1 MSGITDT
8 SEEANE
14 VSGSGAVLTID
25 NIAPEVTSVK
35 KNNNENGFIISYS
48 EPVEGADDPANYKVM
63 LDGEEQDIS
72 KIAGSGDTDSGS
84 YELILKKHLKNAEY
98 KVYFENITDAK
109 TGKNELAETEKT
121 VIATGG
127 SVVYGKEAMDHY
139 KNIGKVVYLKV
150 DMDTLTKRLHN
161 AKQRGVVMRE
171 GQSLVSLY
179 NERSALYEKY
189 ADITIEEKDFT
200 MEEVIDITLEA
211 LKALPL

>member
-1 MSGITDT
+1 M
-8 SEEANE
+8 
-14 VSGSGAVLTID
+14 
-25 NIAPEVTSVK
+25 
-35 KNNNENGFIISYS
+35 KNNIVLIGMPGVGKSTVGVILAKILGYQFI
-48 EPVEGADDPANYKVM
+48 
-63 LDGEEQDIS
+63 
-72 KIAGSGDTDSGS
+72 DTDL
-84 YELILKKHLKNAEY
+84 LIQKREGKLLRETISEKGLEGFLEVEDQVNSQLTAE
-98 KVYFENITDAK
+98 NS
-109 TGKNELAETEKT
+109 

-189 ADITIEEKDFT
+189 ADITIEEKDLS

>member
-1 MSGITDT
+1 MKKDNVVLIGMPTSGKSTMGVILAKILGYRFLDADIVIQEKEGKKL
-8 SEEANE
+8 SKIIEEE
-14 VSGSGAVLTID
+14 GVD
-25 NIAPEVTSVK
+25 
-35 KNNNENGFIISYS
+35 GFIEI
-48 EPVEGADDPANYKVM
+48 ENR
-63 LDGEEQDIS
+63 IN
-72 KIAGSGDTDSGS
+72 AG
-84 YELILKKHLKNAEY
+84 I
-98 KVYFENITDAK
+98 
-109 TGKNELAETEKT
+109 ETEKT

>member
-1 MSGITDT
+1 MKKDNVVLIGMPTSGKSTMGVILAKILGYRFLDADIVIQEKEGKKL
-8 SEEANE
+8 SKIIEEE
-14 VSGSGAVLTID
+14 GVD
-25 NIAPEVTSVK
+25 
-35 KNNNENGFIISYS
+35 GFIEI
-48 EPVEGADDPANYKVM
+48 ENR
-63 LDGEEQDIS
+63 IN
-72 KIAGSGDTDSGS
+72 AG
-84 YELILKKHLKNAEY
+84 I
-98 KVYFENITDAK
+98 
-109 TGKNELAETEKT
+109 ETEKT

-171 GQSLVSLY
+171 GQSLISLY

-189 ADITIEEKDFT
+189 ADITIEEKDYT

>member
-1 MSGITDT
+1 MKKDNVVLIGMPTSGKSTMGVILAKILGYRFLDADIVIQEKEGKKL
-8 SEEANE
+8 SKIIEEE
-14 VSGSGAVLTID
+14 GVD
-25 NIAPEVTSVK
+25 
-35 KNNNENGFIISYS
+35 GFIEI
-48 EPVEGADDPANYKVM
+48 ENR
-63 LDGEEQDIS
+63 IN
-72 KIAGSGDTDSGS
+72 AG
-84 YELILKKHLKNAEY
+84 I
-98 KVYFENITDAK
+98 
-109 TGKNELAETEKT
+109 ETEKT

-189 ADITIEEKDFT
+189 ADITIEEKDLT

>member
-1 MSGITDT
+1 MKKDNVVLIGMPTSGKSTMGVILAKILGYRFLDADIVIQEKEGKKL
-8 SEEANE
+8 SQIIEEE
-14 VSGSGAVLTID
+14 GVD
-25 NIAPEVTSVK
+25 
-35 KNNNENGFIISYS
+35 GFIEI
-48 EPVEGADDPANYKVM
+48 ENR
-63 LDGEEQDIS
+63 I
-72 KIAGSGDTDSGS
+72 
-84 YELILKKHLKNAEY
+84 NAA
-98 KVYFENITDAK
+98 V
-109 TGKNELAETEKT
+109 ETEKT

-171 GQSLVSLY
+171 GQSLISLY

-189 ADITIEEKDFT
+189 ADITIEEKDLA

>member
-1 MSGITDT
+1 MKK
-8 SEEANE
+8 
-14 VSGSGAVLTID
+14 D
-25 NIAPEVTSVK
+25 NIILIGMPTSGKSTMGVILAKILGYRFLDADIVIQEKEGK
-35 KNNNENGFIISYS
+35 KLSQIIEEEGVDGFIEI
-48 EPVEGADDPANYKVM
+48 ENR
-63 LDGEEQDIS
+63 I
-72 KIAGSGDTDSGS
+72 
-84 YELILKKHLKNAEY
+84 NAA
-98 KVYFENITDAK
+98 V
-109 TGKNELAETEKT
+109 ETEKT

-171 GQSLVSLY
+171 GQSLISLY

-189 ADITIEEKDFT
+189 ADITIEEKDLA

>member
-1 MSGITDT
+1 MKKDNVVLIGMPTSGKSTMGVILAKILGYRFLDADIVIQEKEGKKL
-8 SEEANE
+8 SKIIEEE
-14 VSGSGAVLTID
+14 GVD
-25 NIAPEVTSVK
+25 
-35 KNNNENGFIISYS
+35 GFIEI
-48 EPVEGADDPANYKVM
+48 ENR
-63 LDGEEQDIS
+63 IN
-72 KIAGSGDTDSGS
+72 AG
-84 YELILKKHLKNAEY
+84 I
-98 KVYFENITDAK
+98 
-109 TGKNELAETEKT
+109 ETEKT

-189 ADITIEEKDFT
+189 ADITIEEKDLA

>member
-1 MSGITDT
+1 MRKDNVVLIGMPTSGKSTMGVILAKILGYRFLDADIVIQEKEGKKL
-8 SEEANE
+8 SKIIEEE
-14 VSGSGAVLTID
+14 GVD
-25 NIAPEVTSVK
+25 
-35 KNNNENGFIISYS
+35 GFIEI
-48 EPVEGADDPANYKVM
+48 ENR
-63 LDGEEQDIS
+63 IN
-72 KIAGSGDTDSGS
+72 AG
-84 YELILKKHLKNAEY
+84 I
-98 KVYFENITDAK
+98 
-109 TGKNELAETEKT
+109 ETEKT

>member
-1 MSGITDT
+1 MKKDNVVLIGMPTSGKSTMGVILAKILGYRFLDADIVIQEKEGKKL
-8 SEEANE
+8 SKIIEEE
-14 VSGSGAVLTID
+14 GVD
-25 NIAPEVTSVK
+25 
-35 KNNNENGFIISYS
+35 GFIEI
-48 EPVEGADDPANYKVM
+48 ENR
-63 LDGEEQDIS
+63 IN
-72 KIAGSGDTDSGS
+72 AG
-84 YELILKKHLKNAEY
+84 I
-98 KVYFENITDAK
+98 
-109 TGKNELAETEKT
+109 ETEKT

-189 ADITIEEKDFT
+189 ADITIEEKDHT

>member
-1 MSGITDT
+1 MKK
-8 SEEANE
+8 
-14 VSGSGAVLTID
+14 D
-25 NIAPEVTSVK
+25 NIVLIGMPTSGKSTMGVILAKILGYRFLDADIVIQEKEGK
-35 KNNNENGFIISYS
+35 KLSKIIEEEGVDGFIEI
-48 EPVEGADDPANYKVM
+48 ENR
-63 LDGEEQDIS
+63 IN
-72 KIAGSGDTDSGS
+72 AG
-84 YELILKKHLKNAEY
+84 I
-98 KVYFENITDAK
+98 
-109 TGKNELAETEKT
+109 ETEKT

-189 ADITIEEKDFT
+189 ADITIEEKDFS